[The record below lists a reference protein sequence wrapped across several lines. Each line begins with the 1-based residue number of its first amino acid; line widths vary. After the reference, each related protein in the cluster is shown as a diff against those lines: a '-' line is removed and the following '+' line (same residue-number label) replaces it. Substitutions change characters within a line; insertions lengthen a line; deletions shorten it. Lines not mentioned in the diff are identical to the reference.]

1 MTTWGPSVPTVRI
14 DVLGPVRVVRDDGV
28 EATPRPAQ
36 QRQTL
41 AALVA
46 AGAAG
51 IAVDDLTELLW
62 PGGAPSTNA
71 LQAVVSKLR
80 KAVAPLELVLE
91 HGVYSL
97 RGELQTDLGEL
108 DLAHAR
114 GDWPT
119 VEMLVRGPVLAELD
133 ADPVAE
139 SVRRRVAALLANA
152 RLHRLEAVTAGFR
165 PEECLAELEALAVAE
180 PLDERWWALL
190 MTAHYRAGH
199 QAAALDAYQRARTV
213 LAEQL
218 GLEPGPELRRIERQ
232 ILDHDEALRPVGA
245 SAPAPISAASTQLTR
260 NTLPAR
266 LASFVGRVAE
276 LDELAGLLAR
286 HRLVTLLGP
295 GGVGKTTTALE
306 LARSAP
312 EAAFVELAPQ
322 ADHDSIVRAFTR
334 AAGLPDIEQVALGGT
349 TIDPVERLV
358 DALLERRL
366 VLVVDN
372 CEHVVDD
379 TAAIVHRVLAACD
392 GVRMVATSRQA
403 LGVPGEFVYS
413 LPPLP
418 RRDAVELFVERAQ
431 ARAAGAAVAL
441 AAHDQLAELCQR
453 LDDLP
458 LAIELAAARL
468 RMATVDQLIAGLDDR
483 FALLSE
489 GARTVEPRQQ
499 TLRAVVDWSH
509 DLLDDAERI
518 VFRRLAAFVGGA
530 SPDVARAVCAG
541 PSPEGVDVEEREV
554 EQVVAQ
560 LVDKSLVVVE
570 HDALGTRWT
579 MLETLRDYAAERLG
593 ASGENERVLVA
604 HARQFAT
611 LLRPALRGLV
621 GPDQRTWFGRL
632 RRERRNLD
640 MALATALAA
649 GDAQLALELTMPLGW
664 YFWMVGELDTGVAA
678 LGEALACSGPTD
690 PTIRAGALGLHGWL
704 LSNTPDVGL
713 AMAAT
718 EEAMSLLDQVTDPFI
733 RGLVVN
739 TNVMS
744 LFFAGH
750 LDLVEAQIQV
760 LAEVVAEVDDPWIRA
775 VTDLVEGEVLQYRGQ
790 PATAERSFLRAADA
804 FERQGDQFGY
814 ALAVTEASEIA
825 EMVGDY
831 DRAAEM
837 LRHGLAI
844 ADEVGFSGHPLAMR
858 ARLANLEILRGD
870 LSTAEAIHRELLD
883 DPRAT
888 GMHWIQGMALIGLAA
903 VERRRGDLDAA
914 SNHLERAWALSRTQT
929 VPYMRAI
936 ASVARGYLADQRGD
950 AASALEI
957 QREGLRTAVL
967 LRHPRGVAYSIE
979 GVAGALALAGDVA
992 GAGLG
997 ARLLGAADRLR
1008 ASSGGPMP
1016 AGERFDVDRAEARL
1030 RAVLGDDGFESCFAA
1045 GAAAAVDGLIDEL
1058 MAVEPT

>member
-1 MTTWGPSVPTVRI
+1 M
-14 DVLGPVRVVRDDGV
+14 LGPVRVVRDDGV
-28 EATPRPAQ
+28 DATPRPAQ
-36 QRQTL
+36 QRQAL
-41 AALVA
+41 SALVA

-62 PGGAPSTNA
+62 PGGAPSANA

-80 KAVAPLELVLE
+80 KAIVPLELVLE
-91 HGVYSL
+91 HGVYAL
-97 RGELQTDLGEL
+97 RGELRTDLG
-108 DLAHAR
+108 DLEVAHAR
-114 GDWPT
+114 GDWTT
-119 VEMLVRGPVLAELD
+119 VEALVRGPVLTELD
-133 ADPVAE
+133 ADPAAE
-139 SVRRRVAALLANA
+139 SVRRRVAALLASA
-152 RLHRLEAVTAGFR
+152 RLHRLEAVVAGPR
-165 PEECLAELEALAVAE
+165 PDDGVAELEAMTVAE

-190 MTAHYRAGH
+190 MTAQYRAGR

-245 SAPAPISAASTQLTR
+245 SGPAPVAAASTPAARSTI
-260 NTLPAR
+260 PAR

-276 LDELAGLLAR
+276 LDELADLLTR
-286 HRLVTLLGP
+286 HRLITLLGP

-306 LARSAP
+306 LARSVP
-312 EAAFVELAPQ
+312 VAAFVELAPQ

-334 AAGLPDIEQVALGGT
+334 AAGLPDIEHVALGGT
-349 TIDPVERLV
+349 ATDPVERLV
-358 DALLERRL
+358 DALVERRL
-366 VLVVDN
+366 VMVVDN

-379 TAAIVHRVLAACD
+379 AAAIVHRVLAACD
-392 GVRMVATSRQA
+392 GVRMIATSRQA
-403 LGVPGEFVYS
+403 LGVPGEFVYP

-441 AAHDQLAELCQR
+441 AARDQLAELCGR

-468 RMATVDQLIAGLDDR
+468 RATTVDELIAGLDDR
-483 FALLSE
+483 FALLSA

-530 SPDVARAVCAG
+530 TSDAARAVCSG
-541 PSPEGVDVEEREV
+541 PAPEGVDVDGRDVER
-554 EQVVAQ
+554 VVAQ
-560 LVDKSLVVVE
+560 LVDKSLVAVE

-604 HARQFAT
+604 HARHFAT
-611 LLRPALRGLV
+611 FLRPALRGLV
-621 GPDQRTWFGRL
+621 GPDQRTWFGGL
-632 RRERRNLD
+632 GRERRNLD
-640 MALATALAA
+640 VALATALAG
-649 GDAQLALELTMPLGW
+649 GDAQLAIDLTMPLGW

-678 LGEALACSGPTD
+678 LGEALACAGPTD
-690 PTIRAGALGLHGWL
+690 PTRRAGALGLYGWL
-704 LSNTPDVGL
+704 LSNTPELGL

-718 EEAMSLLDQVTDPFI
+718 DEAMSLLDQVTDPFI

-750 LDLVEAQIQV
+750 LDLVDAQIDV
-760 LAEVVAEVDDPWIRA
+760 LAQVVAEVDDPWITA
-775 VTDLVEGEVLQYRGQ
+775 VTDLVQGELLQYRGQ
-790 PATAERSFLRAADA
+790 PETAERSFLRAADA

-870 LSTAEAIHRELLD
+870 LDTAESIHRELLD

-888 GMHWIQGMALIGLAA
+888 GMHWIQAMALIGLAA
-903 VERRRGDLDAA
+903 VERRRGELDAA
-914 SNHLERAWALSRTQT
+914 SVHLERAWALSRTQT

-950 AASALEI
+950 ATRALEI

-979 GVAGALALAGDVA
+979 GVAGALALAGDLA
-992 GAGLG
+992 RAGLG

-1008 ASSGGPMP
+1008 AASGGPMP

-1030 RAVLGDDGFESCFAA
+1030 RAVLGDGGFEACFAA
-1045 GAAAAVDGLIDEL
+1045 GAATDVDGLIDEL
-1058 MAVEPT
+1058 MAVAPG